1 MSERK
6 EQRDQRLLTEIPSSL
21 KQLARLVVRG
31 FYTIEDALIIDM
43 LVRNPCKCR
52 KERVANALRIHMNIC
67 HFPFTNRYER
77 RRYLRAT
84 EIRTKTIEITHLHTS
99 NRQISASPIENGNR
113 TGRESSQSQLLLH
126 QLQNV
131 RQCCQIQIR
140 FDAEAHGDGGT

>member
-52 KERVANALRIHMNIC
+52 KERVATLYVS
-67 HFPFTNRYER
+67 T
-77 RRYLRAT
+77 
-84 EIRTKTIEITHLHTS
+84 
-99 NRQISASPIENGNR
+99 
-113 TGRESSQSQLLLH
+113 
-126 QLQNV
+126 
-131 RQCCQIQIR
+131 
-140 FDAEAHGDGGT
+140 